1 MGSGEAGATAGLTG
15 AAPTLGACL
24 RPLAWCPGDPLPPLS
39 PRIRLPPGPLPGSL
53 PRSRPP
59 EPAAGPS
66 PPPEVGRGESEP
78 PTLLLLDRRDQRL
91 MAGCDG
97 LEGLLNPTE
106 RERWQRFRRPDD
118 RQRHLLGRAAV
129 RLALGAWLGR
139 DPQELRFRQG
149 PYGKPELDDAGP
161 AAPRFNL
168 AHSGAVIVLAFHRHW
183 PVGVDVEQQQP
194 QLDWRPLAARL
205 LCAAECQQLERLPA
219 SAQPHGFLQAWCR
232 LEARLKATG
241 RGLGGMEALRRQAER
256 AMEQSREL
264 AVEQALEL
272 EPGARLKGAG
282 GKPAGPGLRL
292 GGLGLNTEER
302 LWDLQLPDGYCG
314 ALACLVGAGQ
324 VERKAGAATD
334 PGSAA

>member
-1 MGSGEAGATAGLTG
+1 MGSGEARATAGLTG

-24 RPLAWCPGDPLPPLS
+24 RPLAWCPGDPLPPL
-39 PRIRLPPGPLPGSL
+39 
-53 PRSRPP
+53 
-59 EPAAGPS
+59 EA
-66 PPPEVGRGESEP
+66 GRGESEP
-78 PTLLLLDRRDQRL
+78 PTLLLLDRRDRRL

-97 LEGLLNPTE
+97 LEGLLDPTE

-139 DPQELRFRQG
+139 DPKELRFRQG
-149 PYGKPELDDAGP
+149 PHGKPELADAGP

-168 AHSGAVIVLAFHRHW
+168 AHSGAVILLAFHRHW

-219 SAQPHGFLQAWCR
+219 SAQPNGFLQAWCR

-241 RGLGGMEALRRQAER
+241 RGLAGMEALRRQAER

-264 AVEQALEL
+264 AVEQALE
-272 EPGARLKGAG
+272 RAG
-282 GKPAGPGLRL
+282 L
-292 GGLGLNTEER
+292 
-302 LWDLQLPDGYCG
+302 
-314 ALACLVGAGQ
+314 
-324 VERKAGAATD
+324 
-334 PGSAA
+334 